1 MHSARYFLQTPT
13 TTLGLMISSGLRM
26 FAASVELT
34 GAKQL
39 LTTFGMLLGCI
50 GMNLL

>member
-1 MHSARYFLQTPT
+1 MDMVEAREMRNSFSLQ
-13 TTLGLMISSGLRM
+13 
-26 FAASVELT
+26 VH